1 MYLTILFQNKTY
13 QYNLHI
19 LFYFLD
25 EIFRGANPSI
35 DSKQGGR
42 RIYMYAGSSQSNI
55 YFVLHGRQ

>member
-25 EIFRGANPSI
+25 EIFGHANPSI

-42 RIYMYAGSSQSNI
+42 RIYMYAGSSRSNI
-55 YFVLHGRQ
+55 YLVLQGRQ